1 MKKSDYLKA
10 LADHRQVDDGANG
23 DDAITSGPAVVE
35 RAGAPTVESAAPPAE
50 QPAAAPAPQSAAS
63 EGAAAPTLA
72 PQVAAPAPAAPP
84 AEPELF
90 KGESLLDP
98 EVRKQIREQFES
110 AKKASTLEAEQQ
122 RAREEYNRLHGKLA
136 PTQQQ
141 LAQMQVANT
150 QLQQELNKLKAKS
163 GDAQSAALRQRIE
176 AMKAQFP
183 EDAQM
188 WEGVLNGVESANQQ
202 SSELREMLQ
211 KQQQQQFINDQKA
224 ELSRAHPNWQSMQ
237 ARVAQGTD
245 GSFAVQPVIDT
256 PDAREFSVWANALD
270 PYERNTLW
278 PLLNSARASDAI
290 YLLNRFEHDRNLA
303 RQHSNAAAPVQQQQ
317 QQVPSASP
325 AVAALAPDPDPS
337 RRTTAPSTTPAVSS
351 GPRPG
356 QPVSDKHAE
365 FLKGAAYWKELQE
378 QRSKRSSIA
387 RRAN

>member
-10 LADHRQVDDGANG
+10 LADHRQVDDGANE
-23 DDAITSGPAVVE
+23 IPEPASPT
-35 RAGAPTVESAAPPAE
+35 AAAAPEAPEAAAPPAE

-63 EGAAAPTLA
+63 EGTAAPTQAAAP
-72 PQVAAPAPAAPP
+72 QGAAPAAAAPP

-98 EVRKQIREQFES
+98 EVRKQIREQFDA
-110 AKKASTLEAEQQ
+110 AKKASELQAEQQ
-122 RAREEYNRLHGKLA
+122 RAREEYNRLHGRLA

-183 EDAQM
+183 EDAAM
-188 WEGVLNGVESANQQ
+188 WEGLANQVDAANNQ
-202 SSELREMLQ
+202 AAELRENFQ
-211 KQQQQQFINDQKA
+211 KQQQREYLNEQKA
-224 ELSRAHPNWQSMQ
+224 ELSRAHPNWQNMQ
-237 ARVAQGTD
+237 ARVSQGTD
-245 GSFAVQPVIDT
+245 GSYAVQPVIDT
-256 PDAREFSVWANALD
+256 PDAREFSVWANSLD
-270 PYERNTLW
+270 PYERHTLW
-278 PLLNSARASDAI
+278 PLLNSARAADAI

-303 RQHSNAAAPVQQQQ
+303 RQQFSAAAPVQQQQ
-317 QQVPSASP
+317 QVPPASP

-337 RRTTAPSTTPAVSS
+337 RRTTAPSTTPSVSA

>member
-23 DDAITSGPAVVE
+23 DDAITSGPAVV
-35 RAGAPTVESAAPPAE
+35 ASTDAPEAAAPPAE
-50 QPAAAPAPQSAAS
+50 QSAAAPAPQSAAT
-63 EGAAAPTLA
+63 EGAAAPTSVAAA
-72 PQVAAPAPAAPP
+72 PQAAAPAAP

-98 EVRKQIREQFES
+98 EVRKQIRDQFEA

-122 RAREEYNRLHGKLA
+122 RAREEYNRLHGRLA

-237 ARVAQGTD
+237 ARVAQGSD

-256 PDAREFSVWANALD
+256 PDAREFSVWANSLD
-270 PYERNTLW
+270 PYERHTLW
-278 PLLNSARASDAI
+278 PLLNSARAADAI

-303 RQHSNAAAPVQQQQ
+303 RQQLTATAPVQQQQ
-317 QQVPSASP
+317 QQVPPASP

-337 RRTTAPSTTPAVSS
+337 RRTTAPSTTPAVSA

-356 QPVSDKHAE
+356 QPVSDKHAGYLQGVE
-365 FLKGAAYWKELQE
+365 YWKKLQE
-378 QRSKRSSIA
+378 DRAKRSTIA